1 MTTIL
6 PAFLLSGY
14 EVSVLALLAQARRL
28 SSQDKARIL
37 SKLDGSALKIAQ
49 IVIGQT
55 IQASE
60 DEHAAAQGFLS
71 WGSGGRSP

>member
-1 MTTIL
+1 MTTRL
-6 PAFLLSGY
+6 PTFLLSGY

-28 SSQDKARIL
+28 SPQDKARIL

-49 IVIGQT
+49 IVVGQT

-60 DEHAAAQGFLS
+60 DEQAAAQGFCS
-71 WGSGGRSP
+71 WGSGGRGP